1 MARNVLV
8 VGASGLLGQQIARST
23 STHYVIAKS
32 RVSNE
37 ISPTGNALS
46 VISEALDTDCTAV
59 LFLAWPSNSLTNY
72 DQVNEY
78 EIWVSSCSAL
88 ARLAHDK
95 GIRFFM
101 VGTGADTNPNP
112 SNFYAKAK
120 SDLKNLLS
128 LQILN
133 SQLTWFRPHHVYSL
147 APVRPRIL
155 QELLADTG
163 GVAVVHSPNTF
174 HDYVHAEDVARGI
187 SMAIE
192 NDLYGEIDIGSGF
205 LTSNRN
211 FVQVM
216 SRQLNFKVPV
226 FADNEEFRGVP
237 AKIER
242 LLSIGW
248 KPSKTLE
255 LFGTKRVDDLTPE

>member
-1 MARNVLV
+1 MARSVLV
-8 VGASGLLGQQIARST
+8 VGASGLLGQQIIKIS

-32 RVSNE
+32 RVRNE
-37 ISPTGNALS
+37 IDPTENALS
-46 VISEALDTDCTAV
+46 IISEALDLDCAAV
-59 LFLAWPSNSLTNY
+59 LFLAWPSNSLINY
-72 DQVNEY
+72 DQVNGY
-78 EIWVSSCSAL
+78 EIWVSTCYAL
-88 ARLAHDK
+88 AKVAYEKD
-95 GIRFFM
+95 IRFFM
-101 VGTGADTNPNP
+101 VGTGADTNPTP
-112 SNFYAKAK
+112 GNFYAKAK

-147 APVRPRIL
+147 APVRPRLL
-155 QELLADTG
+155 QELLADH
-163 GVAVVHSPNTF
+163 GVGAVVHSPNAF

-205 LTSNRN
+205 LTSNRS

-216 SRQLNFKVPV
+216 SRQLNFKVPFFV
-226 FADNEEFRGVP
+226 DSEESRGVP

-255 LFGTKRVDDLTPE
+255 LFSSNSGDNRTAR